1 MKIWAII
8 SPMEFQV
15 SFENIRW
22 DIAEKRMSTLCLD
35 GEFLMFFEK
44 LKVMFFDKNGI
55 CLPSM
60 KANWKLSCD
69 GQKVEVLLF
78 INREKAFRN
87 SHIEVA
93 RICQIKAENVFTEV
107 ADNVFKGHPN
117 QGILKV
123 KILDPKI
130 YGRACGYKR
139 SNRADKAKS
148 KFNII
153 KHILSIFK

>member
-1 MKIWAII
+1 MKNWVII
-8 SPMEFQV
+8 SPLEFQI

-22 DIAEKRMSTLCLD
+22 DIAEKRMSTLCFD
-35 GEFLMFFEK
+35 REFLMFFEK
-44 LKVMFFDKNGI
+44 LNVLFFDKNGK
-55 CLPSM
+55 CLPTV
-60 KANWKLSCD
+60 KANWELSTD

-78 INREKAFRN
+78 INREKAFGN

-93 RICQIKAENVFTEV
+93 RICQIKAENVFSKI
-107 ADNVFKGHPN
+107 ANNVFKGHPN

-130 YGRACGYKR
+130 YGCACGYKR
-139 SNRADKAKS
+139 GKRANQTKS
-148 KFNII
+148 KFNVI